1 MLLLVI
7 IGFISGFLTIS
18 DDDDDDSD
26 DDVRVLEW

>member
-26 DDVRVLEW
+26 DDVGVLEW